1 MPEKRLGAT
10 EAHVL
15 TREWNSR
22 VTQGSRHCH
31 EQLTG
36 RKDRSRMKISVI
48 MDISVFRF
56 CGYIGDISA
65 DILEKNIDRLKIVKN
80 LCKCKENLIII

>member
-15 TREWNSR
+15 TREWKSR
-22 VTQGSRHCH
+22 VTQGSRRCH

-36 RKDRSRMKISVI
+36 WKGRSRMKISVI

-56 CGYIGDISA
+56 CRYIKDILA
-65 DILEKNIDRLKIVKN
+65 NILEKNIDRLKIVKN
-80 LCKCKENLIII
+80 S